1 MKNPKSKSPSKQKKI
16 PFLYR
21 SFLNFWF
28 AIVLPACILA
38 LVISKLY
45 YNNTINSEPLKD
57 INTWFYF
64 LFIQVFVSFF
74 SYIWV
79 YRIKSKSFDK

>member
-1 MKNPKSKSPSKQKKI
+1 MKNPKSKSPSIQKKT

-21 SFLNFWF
+21 SFLNFWLAVVF
-28 AIVLPACILA
+28 PTCILA
-38 LVISKLY
+38 LLISKLY

-79 YRIKSKSFDK
+79 YRIKSKSFDI